1 MFPGSFRTLRVM
13 CLGQGQNAKSQYTF
27 WFLSHCGTITVH
39 MSDSNSSTDSTSALA
54 TLLTEARYK
63 PSERIDEL
71 STTEMLQVM
80 NAADREVADAVA
92 REIPAI
98 ARAVDA
104 IAAALAPERGGQLF
118 YVGAGTS
125 GRLGVLDASECP
137 PTFNVPSTLVQ
148 GLIAGGEYALR
159 HSVEGAEDSPELG
172 ATDLRSHGF
181 GAKDVLAGIAASGR
195 TPYVLG
201 AMEYARSLG
210 AITIGVSCVPE
221 SAVARAAEI
230 AITPAVGPEVVTGST
245 RLRAGTATKL
255 VLNMLSTGA
264 MIRLGTVYSNLMVN
278 VQPTNEKL
286 ADRAERIVVELT
298 GLPRERA
305 GALFREAGSIK
316 AAVLM
321 HAHGLRREK
330 AEALLRDAQGHL
342 RHAMEA
348 AAQSKN

>member
-1 MFPGSFRTLRVM
+1 
-13 CLGQGQNAKSQYTF
+13 
-27 WFLSHCGTITVH
+27 
-39 MSDSNSSTDSTSALA
+39 MSDSNPSIKAAPALA

-63 PSERIDEL
+63 PSEHIDEL

-104 IAAALAPERGGQLF
+104 IAAALAPERGGRLF

-137 PTFNVPSTLVQ
+137 PTFNVPAELVQ
-148 GLIAGGEYALR
+148 GFIAGGDYALR
-159 HSVEGAEDSPELG
+159 HSIEGAEDSHELG
-172 ATDLRSHGF
+172 ATDLRAHGF
-181 GAKDVLAGIAASGR
+181 NAKDVLVGIAASGR

-201 AMEYARSLG
+201 AMEHARSLG
-210 AITIGVSCVPE
+210 AVTIGLSCVPE
-221 SAVARAAEI
+221 SAVSRAAQI
-230 AITPAVGPEVVTGST
+230 AIAPAVGPEVVTGST

-264 MIRLGTVYSNLMVN
+264 MIRLGMVYSNLMVN
-278 VQPTNEKL
+278 VQATNVKL
-286 ADRAERIVVELT
+286 ADRAERIVVEIT

-305 GALFREAGSIK
+305 AALLAEAGSIK

-321 HAHGLRREK
+321 HAHGLSREQ
-330 AEALLRDAQGHL
+330 AEALLRGAHGSL
-342 RHAMEA
+342 RHAMDA
-348 AAQSKN
+348 AAHWARQVGRPVH

>member
-1 MFPGSFRTLRVM
+1 MLIPVH
-13 CLGQGQNAKSQYTF
+13 
-27 WFLSHCGTITVH
+27 HCDTITMH
-39 MSDSNSSTDSTSALA
+39 MTDSNSSVKPAHALA

-63 PSERIDEL
+63 PSEHIDEL

-80 NAADREVADAVA
+80 NTADHEVAEAVG

-104 IAAALAPERGGQLF
+104 IAAALAPERGGRLF

-137 PTFNVPSTLVQ
+137 PTFNVPTSLVQ
-148 GLIAGGEYALR
+148 GFIAGGDYALR
-159 HSVEGAEDSPELG
+159 HSIEGAEDSHELG
-172 ATDLRSHGF
+172 ATDLRAHGF
-181 GAKDVLAGIAASGR
+181 SAKDVLVGIAASGR

-201 AMEYARSLG
+201 AMEHARSLG
-210 AITIGVSCVPE
+210 AVTIGLSCVPD
-221 SAVARAAEI
+221 SAVSHAAQI
-230 AITPAVGPEVVTGST
+230 AIAPAVGPEVVTGST

-278 VQPTNEKL
+278 VQPTNVKL
-286 ADRAERIVVELT
+286 ADRAERIVLEIT
-298 GLPRERA
+298 GLSRDKA
-305 GALFREAGSIK
+305 AALLAEAGSIK

-321 HAHGLRREK
+321 HAHGLSREQ
-330 AEALLRDAQGHL
+330 AEMLLRGANGHL
-342 RHAMEA
+342 RRAMEA
-348 AAQSKN
+348 AAH